1 MRISVIIARV
11 FGRIRSHADLKASI
25 QSCLVRH
32 IFDLWLPITVDCHT
46 DADAGAVVAAA
57 ASESLHLAAHL
68 RVAA

>member
-1 MRISVIIARV
+1 MPGFLVEFAVMQISR
-11 FGRIRSHADLKASI
+11 H
-25 QSCLVRH
+25 QSNLAWSG

-46 DADAGAVVAAA
+46 DSDAGAVVAGA